1 MNLVTSRIDISLAR
15 LPDLARRG
23 FKVPAYDPANVKIGI
38 VHIGPGHFFAS
49 HLANIIDDYMGKTG
63 DLYWGIAAIS
73 IRQPD
78 SPEKILQKQA
88 ARKAIE
94 AQDNL
99 YTLTTRAHGKSEFS
113 IIGSVRQ
120 YLAAYDSTESAQK
133 IMDLL
138 CAETTKVVSLT
149 ITPGAYKSAEFTDSL
164 QNPNCWAGYCLKAL
178 LMRREKRDPLFDI
191 LSCDNKEGNGDLA
204 KKCIID
210 LAKKLAPDSVV
221 WLQQNL
227 VCPNT
232 VVDRI
237 TPDNDVGTRDYLLQ
251 KTNVYDAAPILAEPH
266 RGFIIQS
273 DSRSQLPDL
282 GTVGAVY
289 VENALPHNDAK
300 IWLLNGTHRAAGY
313 IGFLL
318 GYGTSDQVLNP
329 QSKLNGHFAAF
340 IAGLMDEIIGILP
353 NQLGWNDEQ
362 KQDFASQIIRRF
374 QNPDINDPLTR
385 LCRDGTSKF
394 PARILDPIRL
404 KIAADQSFKK
414 LAFVTAAWIRYAS
427 GQKLDGT
434 VFNTGDTDGEK
445 KGFTEAAK
453 NVLEAFEA
461 ARDKESDIVISPSL
475 KPVLAFRDVFGD
487 LAENMTFVEAVTTAY
502 ASIVNL
508 GLPRALAQAT
518 WQPPKE
524 TTGVKLTVD
533 PKLLIKAGMR
543 TKVA

>member
-1 MNLVTSRIDISLAR
+1 MTSRLDISLSR
-15 LPDLARRG
+15 LPELAAKG
-23 FKVPAYDPANVKIGI
+23 FKVPGYDPSKVTIGI

-49 HLANIIDDYMGKTG
+49 HFADYIDDYMGKTG
-63 DLYWGIAAIS
+63 DLKWGIAAVS
-73 IRQPD
+73 IRRPD
-78 SPEKILQKQA
+78 TAAKIADKQA
-88 ARKAIE
+88 IRAAVAE
-94 AQDNL
+94 QDNL
-99 YTLTTRAHGKSEFS
+99 YSLTTRAHGRSEFS

-120 YLAAYDSTESAQK
+120 YLAAYDSAESAQS

-138 CAETTKVVSLT
+138 CAKTTKVVSLT
-149 ITPGAYKSAEFTDSL
+149 ITPAAYKSSEYTDSL
-164 QNPNCWAGYCLKAL
+164 ENPNCWAGYCLKAL
-178 LMRREKRDPLFDI
+178 LARKERGLRSFDI

-210 LAKKLAPDSVV
+210 LAQKLAPDSVA

-237 TPDNDVGTRDYLLQ
+237 TPDNDGSTREYLFDQ
-251 KTNVYDAAPILAEPH
+251 KDVFDAAPILAEPH

-273 DSRSQLPDL
+273 DDRSQLPDL
-282 GTVGAVY
+282 RMVGAVY
-289 VENALPHNDAK
+289 VNNALPHNDAK

-313 IGFLL
+313 IGLLL
-318 GYGTSDQVLNP
+318 GYGTSDQVLDP

-340 IAGLMDEIIGILP
+340 IAGMMDEIIGVLP
-353 NQLGWNDEQ
+353 NQLGWSDEQ

-404 KIAADQSFKK
+404 KIAAGESFEK

-434 VFNTGDTDGEK
+434 EFNIGDTDGEK
-445 KGFTEAAK
+445 RGFKQAARE
-453 NVLEAFEA
+453 VLESFEA
-461 ARDKESDIVISPSL
+461 ARDRDADAVTQPSL
-475 KPVLAFRDVFGD
+475 APVLAFKDVFGE
-487 LAENMTFVEAVTTAY
+487 LKGNTAFVDAVTTAY
-502 ASIVNL
+502 AKIVNL
-508 GLPRALAQAT
+508 GLPVALAQAT
-518 WQPPKE
+518 WRPQKE
-524 TTGVKLTVD
+524 TTGVQLTID
-533 PKLLIKAGMR
+533 PRLLR
-543 TKVA
+543 DRVRVA